1 MVTIQTFLIG
11 LFCRFRI
18 NDKEV
23 QEQFVCLYGEI
34 IETILKATPDDL
46 RIALFRKLFAHIR
59 VSIKALN
66 AIKVR
71 DGKISPES
79 ISVAESLADFAKKMV
94 EEVITL
100 SPNSHQ
106 SFRQIVNQ
114 AFIDEITCDIGQ
126 FLHEYKSTTSLRAK
140 IRALFQ
146 LKISL
151 SDYNFTQGT
160 ALSVRDVLFPT
171 VKSEL

>member
-1 MVTIQTFLIG
+1 MVTTQTFLTG
-11 LFCRFRI
+11 LFYRFHI
-18 NDKEV
+18 VDKEV
-23 QEQFVCLYGEI
+23 QEKFTYLYKDI
-34 IETILKATPDDL
+34 IETILKASPEDL

-59 VSIKALN
+59 ISIKALS

-71 DGKISPES
+71 DGSISTES
-79 ISVAESLADFAKKMV
+79 ISTAVSIADFANKMV
-94 EEVITL
+94 EEVISL

-126 FLHEYKSTTSLRAK
+126 YLHEFKATTSLRAK
-140 IRALFQ
+140 VRALFQ
-146 LKISL
+146 LKITL

-160 ALSVRDVLFPT
+160 VLSVRDVLYPT
-171 VKSEL
+171 LK